1 MTINMSRI
9 SGITVQAVRRVSANG
24 RRLYPPKTRRGEKN
38 LNSILPIRDQPLG
51 RLPAIAFWVL
61 STIMAL
67 SGLRRTF
74 AKLGCT
80 TTLLGI
86 LLCPSVTGAQTVA
99 DQEDLIHLSIEDLTK
114 IKVFSA
120 SRHLEASR
128 EAPAAITMITAEEI
142 KRYGWRTLGEILRSV
157 RGFYT
162 SDDRQYTYLGVRGIR
177 RPGDYNARILLQL
190 NGHRLNDNIY
200 DQAMLGT
207 EFPLDLDLIDHIEIV
222 RGPGSS
228 LFGTNAVFAIINVIT
243 RRPGKRTLEASG
255 ETGSFL
261 GRTGRV
267 TASAEKGRWSG
278 LFSGSLYRS
287 NGPEK
292 LFFPEFAAP
301 ATNNGIAENMDWDRV
316 GQAFVDVQYGNLR
329 VQSFFANRNK
339 VVPTASYGVVFD
351 DPRSRDRDTRGGLDV
366 SYHLQLSPQTDL
378 DLRTYYDG
386 YEYYGP
392 SVYEAPG
399 KGRYVQVTRQRTD
412 WSGAEANLGVQLG
425 KQRITIGGDYEYTLN
440 VSQKNYIVGQPPSFS
455 VNDNPWFSAVYG
467 EAQLNL
473 IPKVTIRAGGRFDWF
488 STFGGTL
495 SPRVALIYSPTART
509 ALKYIFGRAFRAPG
523 AFEEFYIDNISIQA
537 PPKPLRP
544 EQVQS
549 NEIVF
554 ERTLTPWLSMTA
566 DGYYNNLL
574 HIIENVT
581 APSGLSYFVND
592 AQDRARGIEFELEA
606 KRASGLAVRASYAL
620 SNAYDVDHPGAQ
632 LANSPLHQAKL
643 NATLPIVRR
652 GFAGLELLSFSE
664 QQSFRGTK
672 VPASFLCNITLSSN
686 PLWHHWE
693 FSASSYNVLNHPL
706 FTPMGPNDP
715 EAVIRQDGRS
725 FRVKVAYRLGR
736 EGK

>member
-1 MTINMSRI
+1 VN
-9 SGITVQAVRRVSANG
+9 A
-24 RRLYPPKTRRGEKN
+24 
-38 LNSILPIRDQPLG
+38 ILSLRDQSRT
-51 RLPAIAFWVL
+51 RLRAITFLVD
-61 STIMAL
+61 TITAL

-74 AKLGCT
+74 PKLVCAP
-80 TTLLGI
+80 TLLGI
-86 LLCPSVTGAQTVA
+86 LLCPWVTRAQTVA
-99 DQEDLIHLSIEDLTK
+99 EQDDLIQLSIEDLTK

-120 SRHLEASR
+120 SRHLEGSR
-128 EAPAAITMITAEEI
+128 EAPAAVTIVTADEI
-142 KRYGWRTLGEILRSV
+142 KRYGWRTLGEVLRSV

-162 SDDRQYTYLGVRGIR
+162 SNDRQYTYLGVRGIR
-177 RPGDYNARILLQL
+177 RPGDYNTRVLLQL

-228 LFGTNAVFAIINVIT
+228 LFGTNAVFATINVIT
-243 RRPGKRTLEASG
+243 RRPDKGTLEASA
-255 ETGSFL
+255 ETESFL
-261 GRTGRV
+261 GRTGRL
-267 TASAEKGRWSG
+267 TASAEKGSWSG
-278 LFSGSLYRS
+278 LFSGSLYHS

-301 ATNNGIAENMDWDRV
+301 ETNNGIANNMDWDRV
-316 GQAFVDVQYGNLR
+316 GQAFVDVQHGNLR
-329 VQSFFANRNK
+329 VQSFFSNRNK
-339 VVPTASYGVVFD
+339 VVPTASYGVIFN
-351 DPRSRDRDTRGGLDV
+351 DPGSRDRDTRGGVDV
-366 SYHLQLSPQTDL
+366 SYHLKLSPQTDL

-399 KGRYVQVTRQRTD
+399 IDRYVQVTRQRTD

-425 KQRITIGGDYEYTLN
+425 KQRITIGGEYEYTLKA
-440 VSQKNYIVGQPPSFS
+440 SQKNYVVGQPPSFS
-455 VNDNPWFSAVYG
+455 VNDNPWLTAVYG
-467 EAQLNL
+467 EAQLNV

-488 STFGGTL
+488 NTFGGTL
-495 SPRVALIYSPTART
+495 SPRVALIYSPNART

-544 EQVQS
+544 EQIQS
-549 NEIVF
+549 NEIVL

-566 DGYYNNLL
+566 DGYYNNLNN
-574 HIIENVT
+574 IIENVA
-581 APSGLSYFVND
+581 APSGRSYFVND

-606 KRASGLAVRASYAL
+606 QRASGLAARASYAL
-620 SNAYDVDHPGAQ
+620 SNAYDHNDHGAR

-652 GFAGLELLSFSE
+652 GFVGLELLSFSA
-664 QQSFRGTK
+664 QQSFRGTT
-672 VPASFLCNITLSSN
+672 VPASLLCNITLSSN

-693 FSASSYNVLNHPL
+693 FSASSYNLLNHRL

-715 EAVIRQDGRS
+715 EAVIRQDGRT
-725 FRVKVAYRLGR
+725 FRFKVTYRQGR
-736 EGK
+736 ERK